1 MRRASAIAALL
12 SAALL
17 ARAPGA
23 AAQVMLGP
31 CGNVVCGGPLGQYV
45 GHFAFVT
52 GVLMPRSA
60 GVGFVGGLGHSYPFG
75 LETSIHVPLTLD
87 DPDAVNLGVMTLAGR
102 ARLHRAP
109 LGGDQGPLLDVVLRV
124 GIAGVFGPLLV
135 NGGVVGS
142 SFELGF
148 GMFALVLRASLVV
161 ASAPRSSATPLA
173 LDVLPFIEVG
183 LGGIPPA
190 QR

>member
-1 MRRASAIAALL
+1 VRTPRAIAALL
-12 SAALL
+12 AATLL
-17 ARAPGA
+17 AHAPGA

-45 GHFAFVT
+45 GQFAFVT

-60 GVGFVGGLGHSYPFG
+60 GIGFTGGLGHSYPFG
-75 LETSIHVPLTLD
+75 LETSLNVPLTVD
-87 DPDAVNLGVMTLAGR
+87 DPDAVNRGIMTLAGR

-109 LGGDQGPLLDVVLRV
+109 LGGDRGPLLDVVLRV
-124 GIAGVFGPLLV
+124 GIAGVFGPFLV
-135 NGGVVGS
+135 NGAVVGP

-148 GMFALVLRASLVV
+148 GMFALVLRTSLVV
-161 ASAPRSSATPLA
+161 TSAPRSSATPLA
-173 LDVLPFIEVG
+173 LDVLPFVELG
-183 LGGIPPA
+183 LGAIPPA